1 MSKKL
6 KAIIAAVLVTVIVFM
21 VSIPF
26 GAIQV
31 TRLYGDINNDS
42 FVTIQDARIALMIA
56 TGIYPETVEG
66 LDFQT
71 VDIDQNGKIS
81 IDDVLIILK
90 TAAGFIGTKPIG
102 NFEFSE
108 NGTEFV
114 NLVNTYRVQDDSAK
128 NYLVYSSDLS
138 DIARIAAE
146 EYATKTGTAY
156 TNFDGSYYYKYLDYT
171 GISYE
176 YADKIVISSTYSYKA
191 AVEAMMRSQ
200 QSKKALLSGEFTKIG
215 VGAYT
220 KDARTFY
227 WCVILI
233 KD

>member
-6 KAIIAAVLVTVIVFM
+6 KAIIAVVLVTVIVFM
-21 VSIPF
+21 VSMPF

-71 VDIDQNGKIS
+71 ADIDKNGKIS

-90 TAAGFIGTKPIG
+90 TAAGYFPTKPIG
-102 NFEFSE
+102 SFEFSE
-108 NGTEFV
+108 NGVEFTS
-114 NLVNTYRVQDDSAK
+114 LVNTYRVQDDFAK
-128 NYLVYSSDLS
+128 NYLVYSPELS

-156 TNFDGSYYYKYLDYT
+156 TNFDGSYYYKYLDYAN
-171 GISYE
+171 IRYE
-176 YADKIVISSTYSYKA
+176 YADKIIVSSTYSHKA
-191 AVEAMMRSQ
+191 AVEAMIRNQ

>member
-1 MSKKL
+1 MSKKF
-6 KAIIAAVLVTVIVFM
+6 KAIIAVVLVSVIVFAVAM
-21 VSIPF
+21 PF

-66 LDFQT
+66 IDFQT
-71 VDIDQNGKIS
+71 ADIDKNGKIS
-81 IDDVLIILK
+81 LDDVLTILK
-90 TAAGFIGTKPIG
+90 TAAGFIPTQAIG

-108 NGTEFV
+108 SGPEFTS
-114 NLVNTYRVQDDSAK
+114 LVNTYRVQDDASK
-128 NYLVYSSDLS
+128 NHVVYSPELS
-138 DIARIAAE
+138 NIARIAAE
-146 EYATKTGTAY
+146 EYATKTGTAF
-156 TNFDGSYYYKYLDYT
+156 TNFDGSYYYKYLDYA

-176 YADKIVISSTYSYKA
+176 YADKIIISSTYSYKSV
-191 AVEAMMRSQ
+191 VEAMMRNQ
-200 QSKKALLSGEFTKIG
+200 QSKKALLNGEFTKIG
-215 VGAYT
+215 IGAYT

>member
-6 KAIIAAVLVTVIVFM
+6 KAIIAVILVSVIVFM
-21 VSIPF
+21 VSMPF

-42 FVTIQDARIALMIA
+42 FVTIQDARIALMIT
-56 TGIYPETVEG
+56 TGIYNETLEG

-71 VDIDQNGKIS
+71 ADVDKNGKIT
-81 IDDVLIILK
+81 INDVLIILN
-90 TAAGFIGTKPIG
+90 TAAGFIPTESIG
-102 NFEFSE
+102 NFEFDE
-108 NGTEFV
+108 NGSGFT
-114 NLVNTYRVQDDSAK
+114 NLVNSYRIQEDYEKD
-128 NYLVYSSDLS
+128 YLIYSEELS
-138 DIARIAAE
+138 NLARIAAE

-156 TNFDGSYYYKYLDYT
+156 TNFDGSFYYKYLDYA

-176 YADKIVISSTYSYKA
+176 YADKIIVSSSYSYKA
-191 AVEAMMRSQ
+191 AVEAMMRNQ
-200 QSKKALLSGEFTKIG
+200 QSKKALLSDEFTKIG

-233 KD
+233 KN

>member
-1 MSKKL
+1 MNKKL
-6 KAIIAAVLVTVIVFM
+6 KAIIAVVLVSIIVFM
-21 VSIPF
+21 VSMPF

-71 VDIDQNGKIS
+71 TDIDSNGKINL
-81 IDDVLIILK
+81 DDVLTILK
-90 TAAGFIGTKPIG
+90 TAAGFIPTKPIG
-102 NFEFSE
+102 NFEFTE
-108 NGTEFV
+108 NGAEFT
-114 NLVNTYRVQDDSAK
+114 NLVNTYRVQADFAK
-128 NYLVYSSDLS
+128 SYVTYSEDLS
-138 DIARIAAE
+138 NIARIAAE
-146 EYATKTGTAY
+146 EYATKTGTAF
-156 TNFDGSYYYKYLDYT
+156 TNFDGSYYYKYLDYA

-176 YADKIVISSTYSYKA
+176 YADKIVISSSYSHKA
-191 AVEAMMRSQ
+191 AVEAMMRNQ
-200 QSKKALLSGEFTKIG
+200 QSKKALLSDEFTKIG

>member
-1 MSKKL
+1 MSKKI
-6 KAIIAAVLVTVIVFM
+6 KAIIAVVLVCITVFM
-21 VSIPF
+21 VSMPF

-42 FVTIQDARIALMIA
+42 FVTVQDARIALMIA
-56 TGIYPETVEG
+56 TDIYPETVEG

-71 VDIDQNGKIS
+71 ADIDRNGKIS
-81 IDDVLIILK
+81 LDDVLTILK
-90 TAAGFIGTKPIG
+90 TAAGFIPTQPIG
-102 NFEFSE
+102 DFEFSE
-108 NGTEFV
+108 NGPEFTK
-114 NLVNTYRVQDDSAK
+114 LVNTYRVQDDPEKS
-128 NYLVYSSDLS
+128 YVVYSSDLS
-138 DIARIAAE
+138 NIAKIAAE
-146 EYATKTGTAY
+146 EYATKTGTAF
-156 TNFDGSYYYKYLDYT
+156 TNFDGSYYYKYLDYS

-191 AVEAMMRSQ
+191 AVDAMMRNQ
-200 QSKKALLSGEFTKIG
+200 QSKKALLNGEFTKIG
-215 VGAYT
+215 IGAYT

>member
-6 KAIIAAVLVTVIVFM
+6 KAIIAVVLVTVIVFM
-21 VSIPF
+21 VSMPF

-71 VDIDQNGKIS
+71 ADIDRNGKIS

-90 TAAGFIGTKPIG
+90 TAAGFVATKPIG

-114 NLVNTYRVQDDSAK
+114 NLVNTYRVQDDFAK
-128 NYLVYSSDLS
+128 NYLIYSSDLS

-156 TNFDGSYYYKYLDYT
+156 TNFDGSYYYKYLDYA
-171 GISYE
+171 GIRYE
-176 YADKIVISSTYSYKA
+176 YADKIIISSTYSYKA
-191 AVEAMMRSQ
+191 AVEAMMRNQ

-215 VGAYT
+215 VAAYT